1 MKTMPFVSILIA
13 VRNEERN
20 LPRLLNSI
28 ENLAYPKENLEVII
42 ANDESDDNSLEI
54 LNQFAS
60 SKPWINIIDLSEIES
75 NIDFPKG
82 KMRALALI
90 EKQAKGDYLLFT
102 DADIAL
108 PSTWINSMLNGF
120 ESNIGIL
127 NGITGVQNTGFWAKM
142 QNMEWLYALYIMHL
156 NAKWGVP
163 TTGMGNNM
171 AISRAAFDSVGGFSG
186 VGFSVVEDYA
196 IFKAVLNKGFGFKQ
210 LYNTEVLAETL
221 SAENYLEQRRRW
233 MKGAFSSDS
242 YLLYLSIFQAF
253 SVPLLFI
260 LAIYFPF
267 ICLGLIALQIGIIS
281 YIALRIRQL
290 IAVKFNILEN
300 ICFGFYI
307 SISSLV
313 QLTYYFLGKNIIWKG
328 RTYIK

>member
-1 MKTMPFVSILIA
+1 MKSIPFVSILIA

-20 LPRLLNSI
+20 LTRLLSSI

-42 ANDESDDNSLEI
+42 ANDESDDSSLEI
-54 LNQFAS
+54 LNQFS
-60 SKPWINIIDLSEIES
+60 SLKPWIHIIDLSKIES
-75 NIDFPKG
+75 TIDFPKG

-90 EKQAKGDYLLFT
+90 EKHAKGEFLFFT

-108 PSTWINSMLNGF
+108 PPTWIRGMLNGF
-120 ESNIGIL
+120 ESNTGML
-127 NGITGVQNTGFWAKM
+127 NGITGVKNTSFLANM
-142 QNMEWLYALYIMHL
+142 QNMEWLYALYIMYL
-156 NAKWGVP
+156 NANWGRP

-186 VGFSVVEDYA
+186 VGFSIVEDYA

-210 LYNTEVLAETL
+210 LYNAEVLAETL
-221 SAENYLEQRRRW
+221 PAENYLEQRRRW
-233 MKGAFSSDS
+233 MKGAFSSGS
-242 YLLYLSIFQAF
+242 YLLYLSLIQSF
-253 SVPLLFI
+253 SVPLLLI
-260 LAIYFPF
+260 LGFYYSL
-267 ICLGLIALQIGIIS
+267 ICFSLIGMQIGIIS
-281 YIALRIRQL
+281 YLSLRIKQL
-290 IAVKFNILEN
+290 IAVKFNVLDT

-313 QLTYYFLGKNIIWKG
+313 QLVYYFLGKNIIWKG